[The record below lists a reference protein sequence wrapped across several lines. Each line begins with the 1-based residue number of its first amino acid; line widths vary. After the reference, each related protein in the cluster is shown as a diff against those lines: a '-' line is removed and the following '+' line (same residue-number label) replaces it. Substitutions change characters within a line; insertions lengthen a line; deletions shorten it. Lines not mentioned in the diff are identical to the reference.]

1 MTAVVTDLLDNYEVS
16 MRGAGLS
23 ERWIRDSLSTLRKVE
38 RETGTNIAHMAT
50 VELSRFLGRP
60 HLSANSRSTYFGQLV
75 SFYRWLAD
83 NGGANPM
90 ERMRRPRVPRSVPRP
105 VSDAQLNRLLAQ
117 RMHHRTRVMI
127 LLAAF
132 AGLRVHEI
140 AKFRGEDIDPIE
152 RVIRVQGKGGHRA
165 ELPAHP
171 LLVDAAG
178 SMPRSGWWFPS
189 NSKCPGEH
197 VLSRSVSDII
207 GRTMRRA
214 DVPGTPHSLRHWY
227 GTTLVRS
234 GADLRTARTL
244 LRHASLATTQI
255 YTAVAD
261 SSRIEAIERLGAGVV
276 SVGPCVTPEG
286 R

>member
-1 MTAVVTDLLDNYEVS
+1 

-23 ERWIRDSLSTLRKVE
+23 ERWIRDSLTTLRQLE
-38 RETGTNIAHMAT
+38 HETGRGAAEVLA
-50 VELSRFLGRP
+50 VEISRFLGRA
-60 HLSANSRSTYFGQLV
+60 HLSANSRSTYFGQLA

-83 NGGANPM
+83 HGGTNPM
-90 ERMRRPRVPRSVPRP
+90 DRMRRPRVPRSVPRP

-117 RMHHRTRVMI
+117 PMHRRTRVMI

-140 AKFRGEDIDPIE
+140 AKFRGEDIDRGE
-152 RVIRVQGKGGHRA
+152 RILRVQGKGGHRA

-171 LLVDAAG
+171 LLVDAARW
-178 SMPRSGWWFPS
+178 MPARGWWFPA
-189 NSKCPGEH
+189 NSTRPGEH
-197 VLSRSVSDII
+197 VHGRSVSQIV
-207 GRTMRRA
+207 GNAMRRA
-214 DVPGTPHSLRHWY
+214 GIPGTPHALRHWY

-234 GADLRTARTL
+234 GADLRTAQTL

-261 SSRIEAIERLGAGVV
+261 SSRVEAIERLGAGLEG
-276 SVGPCVTPEG
+276 GP